1 MSRVKRH
8 FLLFVFSIT
17 LTFIIFMSID
27 VPSTKYLFS
36 MGTAYTGL
44 VLIAATL
51 LVGPL
56 NLILKKPNPVSSYL
70 RRDIGIWAAIVSLI
84 HMFIGLEMHFGGK
97 YIKYFF
103 KETDT
108 GLTPLI
114 NAFGLANYT
123 GLIVGILCVVLLF
136 MSNNASIKKY
146 GVKMWKKLQQ
156 YNYVLFVLVIGHGF
170 IYQLIEKRA
179 LHYML
184 IVGVIFV
191 VVLAIQ
197 WKGFKLYGAR

>member
-1 MSRVKRH
+1 
-8 FLLFVFSIT
+8 
-17 LTFIIFMSID
+17 MSID